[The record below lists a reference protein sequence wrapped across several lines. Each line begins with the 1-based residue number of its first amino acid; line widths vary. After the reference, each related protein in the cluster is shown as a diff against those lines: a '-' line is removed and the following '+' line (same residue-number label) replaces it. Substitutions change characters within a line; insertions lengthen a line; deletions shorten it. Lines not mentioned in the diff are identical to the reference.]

1 MAPETKYSKR
11 DRIVGAYMGAA
22 AGDALGGPIEGWN
35 AAMIKAVHGKVERM
49 LPYTRPLHPG
59 YALHADPGAITDDTY
74 IKNDFAA
81 YVLAFPNEKERTA
94 EKLAPWLLQ
103 NAHFEWWWPPAVNVL
118 RKVEGRVSFKEA
130 QGILMGGG
138 AAWWTPFGLIHA
150 GDPRAAFNETE
161 RHAVIWRLPFEQNL
175 IAATQAAVAAAVV
188 EGATVES
195 VSKTMM
201 EFSGPLA
208 RKLLSRAQ
216 RVAQEHDGDLE
227 GFIKGIYAECLVTEC
242 TGDIDGPMPASAL
255 ASDPYR
261 GATVLWAEQIPLAYA
276 AFIFG
281 KGDFKTTLVSC
292 ASLGRDTDSI
302 TSTCGSWIGGLVGLQ
317 GIPADWVQAMQTV
330 NSQEMDLLGI
340 AGKMADAAGA
350 RA

>member
-1 MAPETKYSKR
+1 M
-11 DRIVGAYMGAA
+11 IGAYMGAA

-35 AAMIKAVHGKVERM
+35 AAMIKAVHGKVERF
-49 LPYTRPLHPG
+49 LPYTRELHPG
-59 YALHADPGAITDDTY
+59 YALHAEPGAITDDTY

-81 YVLAFPNEKERTA
+81 YVFAFPNEKDRTPEA
-94 EKLAPWLLQ
+94 LAPWLLK

-118 RKVEGRVSFKEA
+118 RKVEAGASFDETRN
-130 QGILMGGG
+130 ILMGGG

-150 GDPRAAFNETE
+150 GNPAAAFGETE

-175 IAATQAAVAAAVV
+175 IAATQAAVAASVV
-188 EGATVES
+188 DGATVQS
-195 VSKTMM
+195 VSDTLVQ
-201 EFSGPLA
+201 FAGPLA
-208 RKLLSRAQ
+208 RKLLARAK
-216 RVAQEHDGDLE
+216 RVAEEHDGDLE
-227 GFIKGIYAECLVTEC
+227 GFIRAVYSECLVTKCSGEL
-242 TGDIDGPMPASAL
+242 DGPMPEPAV

-281 KGDFKTTLVSC
+281 KGDFKNTLTSC

-302 TSTCGSWIGGLVGLQ
+302 ASTCGSWAGGLVGLR
-317 GIPADWVQAMQTV
+317 GIPVEWVNAMQSV
-330 NSQEMDLLGI
+330 NRREMDLLAI
-340 AGKMADAAGA
+340 ANKMAAAA